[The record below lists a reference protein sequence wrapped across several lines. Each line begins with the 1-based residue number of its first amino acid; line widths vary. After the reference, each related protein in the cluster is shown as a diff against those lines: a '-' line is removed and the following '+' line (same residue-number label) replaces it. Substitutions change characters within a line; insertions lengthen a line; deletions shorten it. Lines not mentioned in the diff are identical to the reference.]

1 MTSLTLALLQ
11 AAAPAEMLATA
22 RNLAYLAAAILFIL
36 GIKRLSSPRTARGG
50 NGLAAL
56 GMLVAAAATLIDPG
70 QGVIHY
76 GWIVGGLV
84 VGSFVGTLLA
94 RTVQMTAMPQMVAVF
109 NGFGGAASA
118 LVACAE
124 YYRLEDKASA
134 GAATLVI
141 IGIGTLIGGITL
153 TGSLVAAG
161 KLHGLLA
168 GRPRALPANEA
179 INGVLVLVALGV
191 SVCMGFTPG
200 LAWQIPVIVGAA
212 LILGMTLSFPVG
224 GADMPVMVSLLNSY
238 SGLAAAATG
247 FVLDNAALIVSG
259 ALVGASGLILTAI
272 MCAAMNRSLAN
283 VLFARVG
290 TDDST
295 GTGGAD
301 DGRRAKVMGPDDAAL
316 VMDTARKVII
326 VPGYGLA
333 VAQAQ
338 HAVRELMNQLE
349 KLDVEVYFAIHPVA
363 GRMPG
368 HMNVLLAEANIPYD
382 KLLELEPANAECED
396 ADVALVL
403 GANDVVNPAARTEK
417 SSPIYGMPI
426 VDVDKCGT
434 VLVVKR
440 SLGSGYAG
448 VQNPLF
454 FLDNTHMVLGD
465 AKKVLN
471 EIVGELKE
479 L

>member
-1 MTSLTLALLQ
+1 MTTLSLALLQ
-11 AAAPAEMLATA
+11 AEPVPQWLLTG

-36 GIKRLSSPRTARGG
+36 GIKKLSSPRTARGG
-50 NGLAAL
+50 NLLSALA
-56 GMLVAAAATLIDPG
+56 MFVAVVATLVG
-70 QGVIHY
+70 AQVMSLA
-76 GWIVGGLV
+76 WIAGGLV
-84 VGSFVGTLLA
+84 VGSAIGVILA
-94 RTVQMTAMPQMVAVF
+94 RRVQMTGMPQLVAVF

-124 YYRLEDKASA
+124 FYKYTDKMGA
-134 GAATLVI
+134 GQANLVI
-141 IGIGTLIGGITL
+141 IGIGTLIGGVTL

-161 KLHGLLA
+161 KLGGLLA
-168 GRPRALPANEA
+168 GRPRALPFNELL
-179 INGVLVLVALGV
+179 NGVMLLASVGIAVCLAFSPNLG
-191 SVCMGFTPG
+191 
-200 LAWQIPVIVGAA
+200 WQVPVIVILS
-212 LILGMTLSFPVG
+212 LILGLTLSFPVG

-247 FVLDNAALIVSG
+247 FILGNSALIVAG
-259 ALVGASGLILTAI
+259 ALVGASGLILTSI
-272 MCAAMNRSLAN
+272 MCKAMNRSLAN

-290 TDDST
+290 TDDSS
-295 GTGGAD
+295 GGDPGVD
-301 DGRRAKVMGPDDAAL
+301 DGRRAKLMGAEDAAM
-316 VMDTARKVII
+316 VMDAARKVII

-349 KLDVEVYFAIHPVA
+349 KLDIEVLFAIHPVA

-368 HMNVLLAEANIPYD
+368 HMNVLLAEANVPYD
-382 KLLELEPANAECED
+382 KLLELEEANSECED

-403 GANDVVNPAARTEK
+403 GANDVVNPGARTDK

-426 VDVDKCGT
+426 VNVDKCRT
-434 VLVVKR
+434 VMVVKR
-440 SLGSGYAG
+440 SLGAGYAG

-454 FLDNTHMVLGD
+454 FLDNTQMVLGD

-471 EIVGELKE
+471 EIVTALKE